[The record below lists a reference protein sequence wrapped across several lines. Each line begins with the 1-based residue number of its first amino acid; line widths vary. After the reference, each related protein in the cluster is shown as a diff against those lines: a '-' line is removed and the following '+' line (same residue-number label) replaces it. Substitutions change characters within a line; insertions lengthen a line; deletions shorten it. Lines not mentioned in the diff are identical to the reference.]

1 MYQQGGSI
9 KDALDKIASSDYVL
23 PAIQREFVWRPEQIC
38 RLFDSIMQ
46 GYPFGE
52 FLFWQIS
59 REHSHEYRWYGFVR
73 DYHQR
78 DNPHCPDLG
87 VLHDKALTAVLDGQQ
102 RLTAF
107 NIGLRGS
114 MAVKQ
119 PRKWWSSP
127 DAFPKRVLALD
138 LLHAPEPDE
147 EGDRYAFE
155 FVDPNR
161 IGLRGDRLW
170 YKVGDILVDP
180 SGPDM
185 SDWIHSQGLT
195 GEHHSTAYRNLDRL
209 HRAVCV
215 EQPVV
220 YYEEKKQDI
229 EHVLNI
235 FIRRNSG
242 GTFLSYS
249 DLLLSIAVSQWS
261 ELDARRE
268 IHQLVDE
275 LNRIGNGFNL
285 TKDFVLKAGLMLTDI
300 SSVGFKVEN
309 FTHRN
314 MEILEGNWSK
324 IREALISTVELVST
338 FGFDSSTIRAQSS
351 LLPIAYYLYQINSPA
366 TFETSGH
373 YVADR
378 DAIKGWLTRSLLKA
392 SGIWGS
398 GLDTLLTA
406 LRDTIRAS
414 GNGHFPAEAM
424 RTTMAHRGKSLDF
437 TLEEVEDLSDIRYGD
452 NRLFALLT
460 LLFPHVDCRNKFHI
474 DHVYP
479 RSRFTPTRLKAADV
493 PEEAIGKFRDCV
505 DGLANLQLL
514 DGQVNS
520 EKRAKLPA
528 DWLEE
533 HFPDPQS
540 RRHYCDLHG
549 LGDVP
554 NSIKDFLDFYDQR
567 REILQAR
574 IAALVEAG

>member
-9 KDALDKIASSDYVL
+9 KDALEKIASNDYVL

-52 FLFWQIS
+52 FLFWQIA
-59 REHSHEYRWYGFVR
+59 REHSHNYRWYGFVW

-119 PRKWWSSP
+119 PRMWWSSP

-138 LLHAPEPDE
+138 LLHSPEPDE
-147 EGDRYAFE
+147 GGDRYAFE
-155 FVDPNR
+155 FVDPKR
-161 IGLRGDRLW
+161 IGLQSSRLW
-170 YKVGDILVDP
+170 YRVGDILTAP
-180 SGPDM
+180 TGPDM
-185 SDWIHSQGLT
+185 NDWVHAQGLA
-195 GEHHSTAYRNLDRL
+195 GEDHSKAYRILDRL
-209 HRAVCV
+209 QRAVCL
-215 EQPVV
+215 EQTVV

-242 GTFLSYS
+242 GTVLSYS
-249 DLLLSIAVSQWS
+249 DLLLSIAVSQWT

-309 FTHRN
+309 FTHKN
-314 MEILEGNWSK
+314 METLESNWSR
-324 IREALISTVELVST
+324 IREALMSTVELVAS
-338 FGFDSSTIRAQSS
+338 FGFDGSTVRAQSS
-351 LLPIAYYLYQINSPA
+351 LLPIAYYLYRIDSPA
-366 TFETSGH
+366 AFETSDH
-373 YVADR
+373 YAADR
-378 DAIKGWLTRSLLKA
+378 DAIRGWLIGSLLKA

-406 LRDTIRAS
+406 LRETIRTS
-414 GNGHFPAEAM
+414 GNGHFPEETL
-424 RTTMAHRGKSLDF
+424 RETMTHRGKSLDF
-437 TLEEVEDLSDIRYGD
+437 APDEVEDLSDIGYGD

-474 DHVYP
+474 DHVFP
-479 RSRFTPTRLKAADV
+479 KSRFTSARLKATGVD
-493 PEEAIGKFRDCV
+493 EQAIDEFQDCA

-514 DGQVNS
+514 DGQINS

-533 HFPDPQS
+533 HFPAAQT
-540 RRHYCDLHG
+540 RQHYSDLH
-549 LGDVP
+549 LFGDVP
-554 NSIKDFLDFYDQR
+554 AAIKDFRDFYYQR
-567 REILQAR
+567 RELLRER
-574 IAALVEAG
+574 IAHLVQSE